1 MSGGS
6 NQYRPFLCAFRYNR
20 RMRSSDLLLTGRRRA
35 GLSQDQLAERLG
47 RPQSTIARWET
58 GQQHPPLESVIE
70 ALHACDLELTVGLAR
85 YDDSHQSLIARQLLL
100 EPVERVKL
108 HVVPADASMR
118 RVELAARRLG
128 GEGAEVGS
136 DGSRCWCC
144 PGGGVACAGI
154 CSPLSSAS
162 LRGSPWGRAT
172 GTIAQVVDMSSCG
185 YRDAAP
191 RAHRRYKNS

>member
-1 MSGGS
+1 VSSPSGS
-6 NQYRPFLCAFRYNR
+6 S
-20 RMRSSDLLLTGRRRA
+20 RSRCSTLRSPRTSATGGRGEELPA
-35 GLSQDQLAERLG
+35 LLG
-47 RPQSTIARWET
+47 RAPHDGEPFSE
-58 GQQHPPLESVIE
+58 H
-70 ALHACDLELTVGLAR
+70 LELTVGLAR
-85 YDDSHQSLIARQLLL
+85 DDDSHQSLIARQPLL

-108 HVVPADASMR
+108 DVVPADASMR